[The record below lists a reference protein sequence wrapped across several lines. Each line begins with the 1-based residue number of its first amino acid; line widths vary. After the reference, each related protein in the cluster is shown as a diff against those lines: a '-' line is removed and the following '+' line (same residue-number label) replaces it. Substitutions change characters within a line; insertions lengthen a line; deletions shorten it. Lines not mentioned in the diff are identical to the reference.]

1 MLLFISHLYTRG
13 CTSSTMRVYTS
24 AVRSLHVEEGHG
36 NPLENYLR
44 VKQSL
49 RACDNITRKP
59 VKKLPITLDIL
70 TDMYTLM
77 GNSTHDRM
85 LWAAFTL
92 AFYGGLR
99 AAELTVNTNFHQDIN
114 MCQED
119 VKFISH
125 KNIPIMTIYIKTS
138 KTDVKGVG
146 FHIVIACVD
155 HVTCAYC
162 AMDRYLKFNSSNPK
176 DPLFKYEG
184 VLLNRSLYQK
194 ALKLYVSALGYPA
207 ESYSGHSLRAGCAT
221 SAAAAGMMDWE
232 IKLLGR
238 WKSDAYQ
245 GYIRAPTEMLAK
257 LSRRMVGQHTDTP

>member
-1 MLLFISHLYTRG
+1 M
-13 CTSSTMRVYTS
+13 
-24 AVRSLHVEEGHG
+24 
-36 NPLENYLR
+36 
-44 VKQSL
+44 
-49 RACDNITRKP
+49 
-59 VKKLPITLDIL
+59 KKLPITLDIL

-77 GNSTHDRM
+77 GNSIHDRM

-114 MCQED
+114 ICQED

-207 ESYSGHSLRAGCAT
+207 ESYSNVRPIALLIVIHTIYSFRVRNSKHTSL
-221 SAAAAGMMDWE
+221 
-232 IKLLGR
+232 
-238 WKSDAYQ
+238 
-245 GYIRAPTEMLAK
+245 PTGITVILI
-257 LSRRMVGQHTDTP
+257 TIN